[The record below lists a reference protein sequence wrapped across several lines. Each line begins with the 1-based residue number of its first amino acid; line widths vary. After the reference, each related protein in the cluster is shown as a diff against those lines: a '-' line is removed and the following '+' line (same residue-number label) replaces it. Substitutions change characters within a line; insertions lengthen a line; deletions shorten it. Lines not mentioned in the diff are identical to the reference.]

1 MLMTSTG
8 RTFTNKLLGGS
19 TTDIQNPVKTV
30 TFPTRLKA
38 KQLNVFNVIA
48 E

>member
-19 TTDIQNPVKTV
+19 TTDIQNPVKIV
-30 TFPTRLKA
+30 TFLTRLRA